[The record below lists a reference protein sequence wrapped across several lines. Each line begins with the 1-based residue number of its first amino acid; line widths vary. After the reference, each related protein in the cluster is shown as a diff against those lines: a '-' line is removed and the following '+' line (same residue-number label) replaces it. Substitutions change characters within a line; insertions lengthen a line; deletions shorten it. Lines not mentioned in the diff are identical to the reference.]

1 MIIIDHINLLK
12 ASNNGYSIPLDVI
25 TEQMRKFVEK
35 HDIKVELFHEYKF
48 N

>member
-1 MIIIDHINLLK
+1 MIIIDRINLLK
-12 ASNNGYSIPLDVI
+12 ISNNNHSIPLDVI
-25 TEQMRKFVEK
+25 IEQMRKFVEK

>member
-12 ASNNGYSIPLDVI
+12 ISDNNHSIPLDAI

-35 HDIKVELFHEYKF
+35 HDIKVELFHENKF